1 MDAAGTDAAG
11 RDAEVVVVGA
21 GFAGLTAARR
31 LGEAGRSVVVLEARD
46 RVGGRTE
53 TIEVAGVTLDIGG
66 QWVGP
71 GQDRLYDLT
80 AEVGV
85 ATYPQHTEGDDVIVR
100 GSQVQ
105 RLSALPAAFSDDA
118 LVDYLSAAGRL
129 EALGASVPLD
139 APWTA
144 PDAAALDAQTVATW
158 LDETCTTADARDL
171 FRLGIQAVFATEP
184 ANLSLLHA
192 AFYVGSAGGWAAL
205 TDTEGGAQ
213 QDRFVGGT
221 RPIAEGLRDL
231 ATAAGAQVRLGAPVR
246 SISQDDGGV
255 TVRADGQGEVRA
267 ARCVVA
273 VPPTLASRIAYEPA
287 LPAPRDQ
294 LTQRM
299 PGGSVIKFHVV
310 YDRPW
315 WRDEGLSGQVLAVGD
330 LIDVT
335 FDGSPPDGSAGVI
348 TGFFEGA
355 QAIAAEALGE
365 DGRRTHLL
373 ALLARALGPA
383 AEHPV
388 AYVDRSWAAEP
399 WTRGCY
405 GAHLPPGA
413 WTQLGPFLRPPV
425 GRLHWAGTETAERWS
440 GYIDGA
446 IGSGDRAAAEVHA
459 ALDGPGR

>member
-1 MDAAGTDAAG
+1 
-11 RDAEVVVVGA
+11 
-21 GFAGLTAARR
+21 
-31 LGEAGRSVVVLEARD
+31 
-46 RVGGRTE
+46 
-53 TIEVAGVTLDIGG
+53 
-66 QWVGP
+66 
-71 GQDRLYDLT
+71 
-80 AEVGV
+80 
-85 ATYPQHTEGDDVIVR
+85 
-100 GSQVQ
+100 
-105 RLSALPAAFSDDA
+105 
-118 LVDYLSAAGRL
+118 
-129 EALGASVPLD
+129 VPLD
-139 APWTA
+139 APWTG
-144 PDAAALDAQTVATW
+144 PDAAALDAQTLATW
-158 LDETCTTADARDL
+158 LETTCTTADARDL

-221 RPIAEGLRDL
+221 RPVAEGLRDL
-231 ATAAGAQVRLGAPVR
+231 AIAAGAQVRLGAPVR
-246 SISQDDGGV
+246 SIAQDDDGV
-255 TVRADGQGEVRA
+255 TVRADGQSEVRA

-365 DGRRTHLL
+365 DGRRAHLL

-383 AEHPV
+383 AEHPM

>member
-1 MDAAGTDAAG
+1 MTPMDAD
-11 RDAEVVVVGA
+11 VIVVGA

-31 LGEAGRSVVVLEARD
+31 LAEAGRGVVLLEARA

-53 TIEVAGVTLDIGG
+53 TIEVAGVVVDIGG

-71 GQDRLYDLT
+71 GQDRLYDLA
-80 AEVGV
+80 AELGV
-85 ATYPQHTEGDDVIVR
+85 ETFPQHVGGDAVLVRAGRATRLDDFAEGFS
-100 GSQVQ
+100 GA
-105 RLSALPAAFSDDA
+105 ALG
-118 LVDYLSAAGRL
+118 DYITAVGRL
-129 EALGASVPLD
+129 EALAATIPLD

-144 PDAAALDAQTVATW
+144 PDAATLDGQTVETW
-158 LDETCTTADARDL
+158 LRDNTESDEARDL

-184 ANLSLLHA
+184 ANLSLLHCC
-192 AFYVGSAGGWAAL
+192 FYLASAGGWSPL

-221 RPIAEGLRDL
+221 RPV
-231 ATAAGAQVRLGAPVR
+231 AAGLADLVRKAGAEIVLDAPVR
-246 SISQDDGGV
+246 RIVQDGGGV
-255 TVRADGQGEVRA
+255 TVEHGRGTTRSR
-267 ARCVVA
+267 RCVVA
-273 VPPTLASRIAYEPA
+273 VPPTLAARIDYDPP
-287 LPAPRDQ
+287 LPASRDQ

-299 PGGSVIKFHVV
+299 PAGSVIKFHVV

-330 LIDVT
+330 PIDVT
-335 FDGSPPDGSAGVI
+335 FDCSPPEGDRGII

-365 DGRRTHLL
+365 QGRRDHVVDVLT
-373 ALLARALGPA
+373 RALGPRA
-383 AEHPV
+383 ADPV
-388 AYVDRSWAAEP
+388 AYVDRDWGAEA

-413 WTQLGPFLRPPV
+413 WTQLGPALRPPV
-425 GRLHWAGTETAERWS
+425 GLIHWAGTETAERWA

-446 IGSGDRAAAEVHA
+446 ISSGDRVAGEVEA
-459 ALDGPGR
+459 ALTG